1 MQDAQ
6 ALCAVPSSLQVRCTY
21 TYVRVYIRIYAHI
34 CKRCR
39 SVCWCCY
46 SFYYSGSISYLV
58 QKTHKKH
65 TKNTQSDQLPRL
77 YYTHTHSAT
86 THFTTHDRSHTGT
99 KALLSYLVQKLLIG
113 YATPKHAKRSTNTSD
128 RSSVWAHTRS

>member
-1 MQDAQ
+1 M
-6 ALCAVPSSLQVRCTY
+6 CSVPSSLQVRCTY

-86 THFTTHDRSHTGT
+86 THFTTHDRSHTWYKST
-99 KALLSYLVQKLLIG
+99 NTALILGNLVQNLLIG
-113 YATPKHAKRSTNTSD
+113 YATPKTRKKINTYF
-128 RSSVWAHTRS
+128 R

>member
-58 QKTHKKH
+58 QKTHKVINSH
-65 TKNTQSDQLPRL
+65 V
-77 YYTHTHSAT
+77 YITHTHT
-86 THFTTHDRSHTGT
+86 VLLLILLLMIDLIPGT
-99 KALLSYLVQKLLIG
+99 KVQTLLSSLVQKLLIG
-113 YATPKHAKRSTNTSD
+113 YATPK
-128 RSSVWAHTRS
+128 TRKKINKYFR